1 MLSSVFRSKPV
12 DKFIDEETLTDEHP
26 TRMQLMQYANGSL
39 DASQTTWM
47 ESHIAACNSC
57 CQQLEEAP
65 VDRLTHLLRKSPS
78 FCPTECLRLVSGY
91 QILEELGRGGMGIVY
106 RAVQPA
112 LNRQVAIK
120 MIGQLARASQQE
132 LSRFRLE
139 AEACAAMNHPNIA
152 QVYDVGEMDGQPY
165 IAMELVR
172 GPTLAEYL
180 QQQPMEY
187 EQATRLL
194 IALTQAVQ
202 HAHACGIIHR
212 DLKPTNIL
220 LKDFTSDDSDIAPLR
235 PKIVDFGLAK
245 RIDATAELTSIG
257 NILGTPS
264 YMSPELAAGNAS
276 LVGPSTDIYSLGA
289 VLYEALVGRP
299 PFKGATAVET
309 LAQVRSAEP
318 ARPSILRSEFPKD
331 LETICL
337 KCLEKVPENRYAS
350 ASDLLEDLQ
359 RFQDRRPILAK
370 PASLS
375 RRAMQWSKR
384 HPTVVALIGV
394 SLLACLGLFSLGL
407 IYNASL
413 RNALR
418 EADGERSRANENFL
432 VAFQSVERMLDRVGF
447 AQLAETPEM
456 EDVREKLLADAVEF
470 YSELLQRQ
478 PEADVQSRRQYY
490 SAMARL
496 GRIQWTLGQQ
506 ETALK
511 NLQESI
517 DLQTQLSRETP
528 EAYDI
533 RHDLAV
539 SYINRSQ
546 VTGDRND
553 SLMAVELLE
562 EISDEYPESKTD
574 LAKALNSLALSTTS
588 IEEREQLHRRVK
600 AFREELLASSPEDP
614 QFQYGLAETQHNLA
628 FLLTTT
634 GRDQEAEA
642 AYRDALRIFE
652 NLVNSQNSVSDYH
665 RALAECLTHLASL
678 MHFVGRTEEAA
689 ELIQRGTETRRVL
702 AARFPKLPS
711 MREAVIRGLL
721 TEAAFLIQLSRFE
734 SASRLSEQAVEMATQ
749 LTQEFPTRKQRFVEA
764 SCLTIWATALSGGS
778 DPTAARSAF
787 ERANKI
793 YDDLL
798 TTDPN
803 DVDVQMEAGVQ
814 FMNYSNTLRLE
825 NPRLAGDF
833 NDRSVALLENVYKQF
848 PQRTDVKSYL
858 FNAHGARAVSYDALN
873 DHPEALVSWTRA
885 LELSPPERH
894 TEIGLLRALTLARC
908 GEAAL
913 AAEAA
918 KGLLEQD
925 DVTGAHLY
933 NVACVFGLL
942 HQFGQRKGDSNLS
955 EIPLEELSQS
965 AIELLSR
972 PAAIQFLQD
981 PNNRQQLMVD
991 KDLESVR
998 TSPLF
1003 GQLLDR
1009 ITPIDPQ

>member
-1 MLSSVFRSKPV
+1 M
-12 DKFIDEETLTDEHP
+12 DKFIDDETLTDEHP

-39 DASQTTWM
+39 DASQTKWM
-47 ESHIAACNSC
+47 ESHIAVCNSC
-57 CQQLEEAP
+57 CQQLEDAP

-78 FCPTECLRLVSGY
+78 FSPTKCLRLVSGY
-91 QILEELGRGGMGIVY
+91 QILEELGRGGMGVVY

-165 IAMELVR
+165 IAMELVC
-172 GPTLAEYL
+172 GPTLAEHL
-180 QQQPMEY
+180 KQQPMEY

-220 LKDFTSDDSDIAPLR
+220 LKEFTGDGSDVAPLR

-309 LAQVRSAEP
+309 LAQVQSAEP

-337 KCLEKVPENRYAS
+337 KCLEKAPENRYAS
-350 ASDLLEDLQ
+350 ATDLLEDLQ

-384 HPTVVALIGV
+384 HPTLVALIGV

-418 EADGERSRANENFL
+418 EADDERSRANENFL

-490 SAMARL
+490 TAMSRL

-562 EISDEYPESKTD
+562 EISDEYPESRTD
-574 LAKALNSLALSTTS
+574 LAKALNSLALVTTS

-628 FLLTTT
+628 YLLTTT
-634 GRDQEAEA
+634 GRNQEAET
-642 AYRDALRIFE
+642 AYRDSLRIFE
-652 NLVNSQNSVSDYH
+652 NLVNSQNSVTDYH

-678 MHFVGRTEEAA
+678 MHSVGRTEEAA

-825 NPRLAGDF
+825 NPRLAADF
-833 NDRSVALLENVYKQF
+833 NDRSVALLENAFKQF
-848 PQRTDVKSYL
+848 PQRTDIKSYL
-858 FNAHGARAVSYDALN
+858 FNAHGARAVSYDALK

-885 LELSPPERH
+885 LELSPPERLS
-894 TEIGLLRALTLARC
+894 EIGLLRALTLARC

-942 HQFGQRKGDSNLS
+942 HQFGQRKGESNLN
-955 EIPLEELSQS
+955 EIPLEELGQS

-1009 ITPIDPQ
+1009 IPPIDPQ